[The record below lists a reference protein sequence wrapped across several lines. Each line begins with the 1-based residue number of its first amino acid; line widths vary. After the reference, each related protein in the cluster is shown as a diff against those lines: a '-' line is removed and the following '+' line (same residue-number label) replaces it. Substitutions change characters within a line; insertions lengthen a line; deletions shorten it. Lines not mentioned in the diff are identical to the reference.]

1 MDTKRLGS
9 ALGSGLA
16 GATAVTAIHQMLRPH
31 VKHPPRMDVYGRRAI
46 ARSMRGLGAEPP
58 RGQRLQHLALA
69 GDLVANTLYY
79 AAIGLVRR
87 RHAGAAGTILGTLA
101 GIGGVLLPP
110 VMGLGS
116 RPSRRSKQTIA
127 LTIGYYLLGG
137 LVSAVVY
144 KALAKRSKGQ
154 TGPVRRLLT

>member
-1 MDTKRLGS
+1 TQRIGS

-16 GATAVTAIHQMLRPH
+16 GAAAVTAVHQALRPH
-31 VKHPPRMDVYGRRAI
+31 VQHPPRMDVYGRRAI
-46 ARSMRGLGAEPP
+46 LHSARGMGIDPP
-58 RGQRLQHLALA
+58 RGQRLQHMALA
-69 GDLVANTLYY
+69 GDIAANTLYY

-110 VMGLGS
+110 VMGLGAK
-116 RPSRRSKQTIA
+116 PSRRSKQTIA

-144 KALAKRSKGQ
+144 KA
-154 TGPVRRLLT
+154 